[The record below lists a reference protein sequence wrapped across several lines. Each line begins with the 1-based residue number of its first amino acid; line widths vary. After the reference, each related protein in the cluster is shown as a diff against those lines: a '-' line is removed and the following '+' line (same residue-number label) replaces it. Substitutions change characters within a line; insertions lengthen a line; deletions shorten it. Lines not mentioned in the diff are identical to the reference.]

1 MLRHYL
7 PGIALT
13 CLLTLL
19 CTCVRAQIVNI
30 EDQRKA
36 IDTLGWVGQVDLGAK
51 LNQNRNQVLTLS
63 GAVRLDR
70 LGKRGNV
77 LLLADYR
84 LVQVDNN
91 NGLNAGFFHARYG
104 YEPVGGDGWRWETFS
119 QIQYNEQLNL
129 SLRFLIGTGIRRR
142 LYRKEKSRGY
152 FGLLYMYEY
161 DELSGSEIF
170 YRDHRLSNYLT
181 FSLKA
186 SSNLTLAS
194 TTYYQ
199 PRLPDFDDTRVSTV
213 LTATVNLSKKLSFNS
228 RFSLTYDGRLN
239 RDVPDVPATTYSW
252 INGIR
257 WNF

>member
-1 MLRHYL
+1 MSTNHQA
-7 PGIALT
+7 GFTLT
-13 CLLTLL
+13 LLLTLL

-30 EDQRKA
+30 EDKRKP

-91 NGLNAGFFHARYG
+91 NGLNAGFLHARYG
-104 YEPVGGDGWRWETFS
+104 YEPKGRDGWRWEAFS
-119 QIQYNEQLNL
+119 QVQYNEQLNL
-129 SLRFLIGTGIRRR
+129 TLRFLLGAGIRRR

-152 FGLLYMYEY
+152 VGLLYMYEY
-161 DELSGSEIF
+161 DELSESDIF

-181 FSLKA
+181 FSLKV
-186 SSNLTLAS
+186 SENLTLAS

-199 PRLPDFDDTRVSTV
+199 PRLPNFDDTRVSTI
-213 LTATVNLSKKLSFNS
+213 LASTVGISKKLSFNS

-239 RDVPDVPATTYSW
+239 RDLPDIPASTYSW